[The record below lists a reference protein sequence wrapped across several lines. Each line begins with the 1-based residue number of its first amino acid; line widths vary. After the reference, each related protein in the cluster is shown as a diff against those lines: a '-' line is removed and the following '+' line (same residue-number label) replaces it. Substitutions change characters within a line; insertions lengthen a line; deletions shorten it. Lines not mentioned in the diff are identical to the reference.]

1 MRYSIW
7 RALAFATVAC
17 VPTLSQALDI
27 ADFSGSTSDAAIQ
40 LQEALISDVAG
51 GNIAVIVQN
60 GSANVAYIDQSTS
73 NDNRAMISQTGDGHM
88 ASIQQAGSGNLAVIT
103 TR

>member
-1 MRYSIW
+1 MRYSAL
-7 RALAFATVAC
+7 RALVFATVAYA
-17 VPTLSQALDI
+17 PTLSPALDI